1 MGEQKDIDAA
11 SDKLLDIAKDIDEEK
26 TGRQSFLMVVTKD
39 NLTYRRKDGVYV
51 IPLGCLKN

>member
-1 MGEQKDIDAA
+1 MGGQKDIDAA

-39 NLTYRRKDGVYV
+39 NLAYRRKDGVYV